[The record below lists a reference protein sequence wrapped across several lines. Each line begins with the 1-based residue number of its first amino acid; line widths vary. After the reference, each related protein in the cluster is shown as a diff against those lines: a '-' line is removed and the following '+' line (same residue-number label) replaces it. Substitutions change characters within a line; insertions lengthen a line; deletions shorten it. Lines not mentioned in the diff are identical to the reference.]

1 MASLRPEDAP
11 PRADQD
17 PAPGGPGKDNVML
30 RRALMGAACA
40 FALAPLPSHAQD
52 WPSRPIRM
60 IVPFAAGG
68 TTDLIGRLVGTE
80 MSKRLGQPI
89 VVDNRAGAG
98 GNIGAD
104 ACAKAAPD
112 GYTICM
118 GTISSHAINAS
129 IYPRIPFDNLK
140 DFAPVALL
148 GSQPNMLVVSNSVQ
162 ARNVPELIA
171 LMKQRPGQINYGSSG
186 VGTSIHLAGELFTQV
201 TGTEAVHVPYRS
213 SGQIMTDILAGTL
226 PMAFDN
232 FSSGWP
238 HAKEGRVRPL
248 GVGSLQRVPQAPDVP
263 TIAET
268 LPGFE
273 SVSWHGLFAPAAVP
287 RPVVER
293 LNREALAALGTP
305 EVRARFDEL
314 GITPGTMAP
323 DAFGSF
329 VAEQTQ
335 RWGEV
340 ARRAKISVE

>member
-1 MASLRPEDAP
+1 M
-11 PRADQD
+11 Q
-17 PAPGGPGKDNVML
+17 GPM

-40 FALAPLPSHAQD
+40 LALAPLPSFAQD
-52 WPSRPIRM
+52 AYPNRPIRM

-68 TTDLIGRLVGTE
+68 TTDLIGRLVGGE
-80 MSKRLGQPI
+80 MSRRLGQPV

-98 GNIGAD
+98 GNIGAE

-129 IYPRIPFDNLK
+129 IYPRIPFDNLR

-148 GSQPNMLVVSNSVQ
+148 GSQPNMLVVANNIP
-162 ARNVPELIA
+162 ARTVPELIA

-186 VGTSIHLAGELFTQV
+186 VGTSIHLAGELFTQL
-201 TGTEAVHVPYRS
+201 TGTTAVHVPYRS
-213 SGQIMTDILAGTL
+213 SGQIMTDMLSGTL

-238 HAKEGRVRPL
+238 HAREGRIRAI

-273 SVSWHGLFAPAAVP
+273 SVSWHGIFAPAATPPAIVA
-287 RPVVER
+287 R
-293 LNREALAALGTP
+293 LNREALAALASP
-305 EVRARFDEL
+305 EVKARYEEL
-314 GITPGTMAP
+314 GITAGTFSP
-323 DAFGSF
+323 EAFRDF
-329 VAEQTQ
+329 VAAETK
-335 RWGEV
+335 RWGDV
-340 ARRAKISVE
+340 ARKADIRVE

>member
-1 MASLRPEDAP
+1 MPNGL
-11 PRADQD
+11 
-17 PAPGGPGKDNVML
+17 M
-30 RRALMGAACA
+30 RRALMGVACA
-40 FALAPLPSHAQD
+40 LAFAPLPSLSQEA
-52 WPSRPIRM
+52 WPSRPIRV

-68 TTDLIGRLVGTE
+68 TTDLIGRLVGGE
-80 MSKRLGQPI
+80 MSRRLGQPL

-98 GNIGAD
+98 GNIGAE
-104 ACAKAAPD
+104 ACARAAPD

-129 IYPRIPFDNLK
+129 IYPRMPFDNLR

-148 GSQPNMLVVSNSVQ
+148 GSQPNMLVVANNIP
-162 ARNVPELIA
+162 ARTVTELVA
-171 LMKQRPGQINYGSSG
+171 LMKARPGMINYGSSG
-186 VGTSIHLAGELFTQV
+186 VGTSIHLAGELFTQL

-213 SGQIMTDILAGTL
+213 SGQIMTDMLAGTL

-238 HAKEGRVRPL
+238 HAREGRIRAI
-248 GVGSLQRVPQAPDVP
+248 GVGSLQRLPQAPDVP

-273 SVSWHGLFAPAAVP
+273 SVSWHGLFAPAATP

-293 LNREALAALGTP
+293 LNREALAALSSP
-305 EVRARFDEL
+305 EVRARFEEL
-314 GITPGTMAP
+314 GITAGTLSP
-323 DAFGSF
+323 DAFRDF
-329 VAEQTQ
+329 VAEQTR

-340 ARRAKISVE
+340 ARKANIRVE